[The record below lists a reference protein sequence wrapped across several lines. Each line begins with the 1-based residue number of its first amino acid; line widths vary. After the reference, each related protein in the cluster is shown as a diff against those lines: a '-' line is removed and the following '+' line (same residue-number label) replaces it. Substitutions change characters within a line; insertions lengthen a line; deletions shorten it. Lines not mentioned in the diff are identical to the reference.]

1 MELDP
6 RRLKVLRAVA
16 LRGGMADA
24 ARLLHLTPSA
34 VSQQLA
40 QLEREVGQP
49 LIDRSRRKAGLT
61 PAGLVLAARAERI
74 ELELAEARRELA
86 VLSGR
91 VSGPVPIA
99 AFSTAVR
106 HLLVPALH
114 ALAGTHPELEPRVV
128 ELEGAA
134 ALKDLR
140 TGALDFVIAEHDS
153 DSGESADPLVG
164 LSRIPIADDAYYIV
178 TPTSWSP
185 QPASITD
192 LSARPWI
199 ASPPDT
205 ACGRALDRISADY
218 GFTPRHAHTA
228 LEFPTALALV
238 AAGFGAAVVPKLAL
252 AGASEEIAV
261 PPVPVAGSRRIS
273 VVRRESPSGPDPLT
287 EAVVTALREAA
298 IGFGL
303 TPVAKSAPRGATERV
318 RRL

>member
-34 VSQQLA
+34 VSQQIA

-91 VSGPVPIA
+91 LSGSVPIG

-106 HLLVPALH
+106 HLLVPALDS
-114 ALAGTHPELEPRVV
+114 LADTHPELEPKVV

-134 ALKDLR
+134 ALRDLR

-153 DSGESADPLVG
+153 DSGESDPLVG

-185 QPASITD
+185 RPASIPD
-192 LSARPWI
+192 LSTRPWI
-199 ASPPDT
+199 VSPPDT
-205 ACGRALDRISADY
+205 ACGRALDRIAAEY

-228 LEFPTALALV
+228 LEFPTVLALV

-303 TPVAKSAPRGATERV
+303 MPVAKSSPRGATERS